1 MLPNRGGDFLEGWLC
16 WISAQ
21 VAINQ
26 LFGSVISPM
35 RMRTSAGVGG
45 KGRRFEERTRIPSTI
60 LLALPVLLRDEVASR
75 ACAGLKFLVHFPGS
89 VKRSTGVL
97 NMSGLGLVSIY
108 NEYFVVGQNLGN
120 SLLLL
125 P

>member
-45 KGRRFEERTRIPSTI
+45 KGRRVEERTRIPSTI

-75 ACAGLKFLVHFPGS
+75 ACAGLKFLVHFPGC
-89 VKRSTGVL
+89 V
-97 NMSGLGLVSIY
+97 
-108 NEYFVVGQNLGN
+108 
-120 SLLLL
+120 
-125 P
+125 